1 MDFLVSDPQVSSPQQ
16 SATHAL
22 TRTPIAV
29 ALVGAGYIAGY
40 HLAIL
45 RQLGGTQI
53 VGVCEPNDQ
62 RRKSLCE
69 QWQVPY
75 GAASLEQ
82 LLRERRPDVIHV
94 LVPPAYH
101 FQVAEQALDAGVH
114 VLVEKPM
121 ALRGAECNRLICQAE
136 ERGVRLGVNHN
147 MLYDPAYRRLK
158 ADLAQG
164 RLGKIRHVVSVNQ
177 LPLAQLDSGEH
188 DHWMFREPVNVL
200 FEQGPH
206 PLSQVCDLLGGI
218 QEATVLASGKR
229 LLRGGSVFY
238 STWQFALVCERG
250 TAQLS
255 LSFAP
260 SAPEQFLN
268 VIGQD
273 ATAHVDLW
281 NNVYVLDRPTK
292 YLKPV
297 DRFLGRLRQAGKT
310 AWDGTCGFLQYG
322 LSTVR
327 LLGRTDPYYLGMKGS
342 IESFYRSLTPQAPED
357 GSAENGRLVIDG
369 LERAVARLDLPKA
382 CQPEA
387 QTRVGRSLACA
398 AGWQEE
404 TARRES
410 EILVLGGTGFIG
422 RRLAAA
428 LTAAGQPVRLL
439 VRRPSLV
446 DQLSGEN
453 RPSVLPGD
461 IRNPDDVARA
471 VEGCRAVLHLASGA
485 ASTWAE
491 YEKLFV
497 EGTRHVAEACLRAK
511 VSQLLFT
518 SSIAALY
525 LGSSRTTI
533 TEETPVDP
541 YLHKR
546 APYSRAKIACEQL
559 LLELYRERGL
569 PVTIFRPGIVV
580 GAGGPVEH
588 LGVGYWP
595 NSVHCVSWG
604 RDIYHPLPFVL
615 VEDVV
620 AALLGALGKEGL
632 AGKCFNLVG
641 DVRPS
646 AVQYLDMLRD
656 ESGRDIRLHRQ
667 SFLKWMSV
675 DLSKWAIKLLARKP
689 DNPLPRYRDLATR
702 GAVSSFD
709 CTRTKQ
715 LLGWQPVADRERF
728 IELGIRQPLAAM
740 EQ

>member
-1 MDFLVSDPQVSSPQQ
+1 MECLVSDSKVCSPRPG
-16 SATHAL
+16 TKNVL
-22 TRTPIAV
+22 PGRPIAV
-29 ALVGAGYIAGY
+29 GIVGAGYIASY

-45 RQLGGTQI
+45 RQLGGTEI
-53 VGVCEPNDQ
+53 VGVCEPNAD

-69 QWQVPY
+69 QWQVSY
-75 GAASLEQ
+75 GAASLEE
-82 LLRERRPDVIHV
+82 LLRERQPDVIHV
-94 LVPPAYH
+94 LVPPEYH

-121 ALRGAECNRLICQAE
+121 ALRGAECNRLIRLAE
-136 ERGVRLGVNHN
+136 ERGVRLSVNHN
-147 MLYDPAYRRLK
+147 LLYDPAYLRLK

-164 RLGKIRHVVSVNQ
+164 RLGKIRHVVSVNHF
-177 LPLAQLDSGEH
+177 PLAQLDSGEH

-206 PLSQVCDLLGGI
+206 PFSQVCDLLGGI
-218 QEATVLASGKR
+218 QEAAVLASGER
-229 LLRGGSVFY
+229 LLRSGSVFY

-250 TAQLS
+250 AAHLS
-255 LSFAP
+255 LSFAQ
-260 SAPEQFLN
+260 SAPEQYLH

-273 ATAHVDLW
+273 GTAHVDLW

-297 DRFLGRLRQAGKT
+297 DRFLGRLRQAGRI
-310 AWDGTCGFLQYG
+310 AWDGTRSFLQYG

-342 IESFYRSLTPQAPED
+342 IEAFYRSLAPQAPD
-357 GSAENGRLVIDG
+357 GGSAENGRKVIDG
-369 LERAVARLDLPKA
+369 LERAVANLNLRKA
-382 CQPEA
+382 PA
-387 QTRVGRSLACA
+387 ARKTLAVPSSS
-398 AGWQEE
+398 
-404 TARRES
+404 RREGD
-410 EILVLGGTGFIG
+410 ILVLGGTGFIG
-422 RRLAAA
+422 RRLVAA

-439 VRRPSLV
+439 ARRPSLIEQTNA
-446 DQLSGEN
+446 DN
-453 RPSVLPGD
+453 RPTICAGD

-491 YEKLFV
+491 YESLFV

-525 LGSSRTTI
+525 LGSPRTTI
-533 TEETPVDP
+533 TEESPADP
-541 YLHKR
+541 YPHKR
-546 APYSRAKIACEQL
+546 ASYSRAKIACEQL
-559 LLELYRERGL
+559 LLELHRERGL
-569 PVTIFRPGIVV
+569 PVAIFRPGIVI

-595 NSVHCVSWG
+595 NSIHCVSWG
-604 RDIYHPLPFVL
+604 RDIFHPLPFVL
-615 VEDVV
+615 VEDVA
-620 AALLGALGKEGL
+620 AALLLALGKEGL

-646 AVQYLDMLRD
+646 AVQYLDMLRE

-675 DLSKWAIKLLARKP
+675 DLAKWAIKLLARKP
-689 DNPLPRYRDLATR
+689 DNPLPRWRDLVTR
-702 GAVSSFD
+702 AAASPFD

-728 IELGIRQPLAAM
+728 IELGIRQALAAT